1 MRQVCRQQCQPHAE
15 AVFRPVH
22 PAEVQHRQP
31 EEACQHAHLPDTK
44 ALCLSAENTL
54 PQFAERHNGQL
65 CQRAHVLAGHV
76 QFVVQ
81 LRVQTNDASA
91 KMTQLSDASRPAA
104 QTDLWSGSLSVFF
117 WFGQL

>member
-54 PQFAERHNGQL
+54 RSLPSDTMVSFVSERM
-65 CQRAHVLAGHV
+65 
-76 QFVVQ
+76 F
-81 LRVQTNDASA
+81 
-91 KMTQLSDASRPAA
+91 
-104 QTDLWSGSLSVFF
+104 
-117 WFGQL
+117 